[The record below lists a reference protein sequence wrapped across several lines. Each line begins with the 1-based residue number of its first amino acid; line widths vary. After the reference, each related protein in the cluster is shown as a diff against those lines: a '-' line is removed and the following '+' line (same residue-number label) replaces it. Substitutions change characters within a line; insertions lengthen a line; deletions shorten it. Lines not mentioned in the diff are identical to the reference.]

1 MKKQFEI
8 VYGTHAVR
16 HVLELNP
23 ESILSAWIQD
33 SKKGKNEIHE
43 IVTLLNMHAIHI
55 DYLPKS
61 ALDKHTADAAHQG
74 ILIKQKSGGHAL
86 PTDLDSI
93 INNTTDGK
101 LFLLILD
108 GIQDPQNLGAC
119 IRTAN
124 AAGVDAV
131 IILKNRSASVTSVVR
146 KVASG
151 AVESTPII
159 TVTNLSR
166 TIKQIQDSGVWV
178 IGTDNKVEQD
188 LYETDLNIPL
198 AIVLGAE
205 GRGLRINTSTKCDY
219 LVSLPMHGIVES
231 LNVSVAAGICLYEVQ
246 RQRRYKRSRRR

>member
-1 MKKQFEI
+1 MKKQVEI

-43 IVTLLNMHAIHI
+43 CVNLLNLHAIHI

-61 ALDKHTADAAHQG
+61 TLDKHTANATHQG
-74 ILIKQKSGGHAL
+74 IIIKQKSGSQTL
-86 PTDLDSI
+86 SPDLDSI
-93 INNTTDGK
+93 INKTTEGK

-131 IILKNRSASVTSVVR
+131 IIPKNRSASVTSAVC

-166 TIKQIQDSGVWV
+166 TLRQIQDSGIWV
-178 IGTDNKVEQD
+178 IGTDDKAEQN

-198 AIVLGAE
+198 AIILGAE
-205 GRGLRINTSTKCDY
+205 GRGLRTNTRTKCDY
-219 LVSLPMHGIVES
+219 LVRLPMHGIVES

-246 RQRRYKRSRRR
+246 RQRRYTQSRR